1 MVVEN
6 IDGSIRPLT
15 ELISEAGIIINGI
28 FQDTKK
34 TTDFITKAEN
44 KCLKPNSLII
54 DVSCDEEMGFF
65 FCQTHYI
72 QKPNVQALKH

>member
-65 FCQTHYI
+65 FA
-72 QKPNVQALKH
+72 KPTTFKNPMFKH